1 MNLKRRFIVYLAVVH
16 LLMGASAA
24 FLLQQNRLW
33 LIAVEAVF
41 AISLGVGIA
50 LVARASGAMSAVR
63 QSAQLLDDGEL
74 TTRFREV
81 GQPDIDLLVQ
91 TYNRLADSLRE
102 ERVRLQE
109 QQYFLGTLLDVS
121 PAGIV
126 ILDHNGAIVSLNAAA
141 RRLLPQDADPV
152 GRTPE
157 GLASPLAQS
166 LATTMPGTAKVVPLQ
181 GGRRVRC
188 QAASFVERG
197 HARRFFLIE
206 ELTEELRQTEKAA
219 YEKLIRLMSHE
230 VNNSVGV
237 TRSLL
242 ESSLAYGRMLPESD
256 RREFEHAVGI
266 ATGRLE
272 RLNAFMRGFAEVVR
286 TPAPRMAQ
294 VDADRLLFD
303 CVTLVAS
310 QPDGRAVTWEW
321 DRQAAAGSILMDAA
335 QMEQVLL
342 NVLKNAV
349 EAAGTGGTVIVRTG
363 RAGCSPFIEIEDSG
377 PGVPDAVRPQLFTP
391 FFTTKQNGQGI
402 GLTLVQEILRRHG
415 FDFDLDAPEGGPT
428 RFRFV
433 FASRDPG
440 PVTRD
445 PGAT

>member
-24 FLLQQNRLW
+24 FLLQQHRLW

-41 AISLGVGIA
+41 ALSLGVGIT
-50 LVARASGAMSAVR
+50 LVARTSGAMSAVR

-102 ERVRLQE
+102 ERIRLRE
-109 QQYFLGTLLDVS
+109 QQYFLGTLLEVS

-152 GRTPE
+152 GETPA

-166 LATTMPGTAKVVPLQ
+166 LATTAPGTAKVVPLQ

-197 HARRFFLIE
+197 HPRRFFLIE

-242 ESSLAYGRMLPESD
+242 ESSLAYGQMLPEHD
-256 RREFEHAVGI
+256 RREFEHAVSI

-286 TPAPRMAQ
+286 TPEPRLAP
-294 VDADRLLFD
+294 VDADRLLHD

-310 QPDGRAVTWEW
+310 QQDGRAVTWEW
-321 DRQAAAGSILMDAA
+321 DRQATAGLIVMDAA

-349 EAAGTGGTVIVRTG
+349 EAAGINGTVIVRTG
-363 RAGCSPFIEIEDSG
+363 RAGSSPFIEIEDSG
-377 PGVPDAVRPQLFTP
+377 PGVPDTVRAQLFTP

-428 RFRFV
+428 RFRIV
-433 FASRDPG
+433 FA
-440 PVTRD
+440 
-445 PGAT
+445 